1 MITDNP
7 LKIGIVCG
15 ELSGDALGAN
25 LISELKKHKH
35 IQLFGVGGPKLES
48 LGLNSQFN
56 YEELQI
62 MGIVDPILNYR
73 NLSKRREKL
82 TQSFINNKVDLFIGI
97 DSPDFNIKI
106 HKSLKEK
113 NICKNIQL
121 VSPSVWAW
129 RQNRT
134 KSIKKFIDLTLCL
147 FHFEHEFY
155 KKINHKSIH
164 LGHPFNT
171 LEKSIKKDI
180 FDKYYLDRNKKYIS
194 ILPGSRESELKN
206 MLPTYI
212 KFIENHSILNHETV
226 YLIPASSNK
235 LYNKINEMTKNLDNV
250 VVKPFAVNEFLS
262 ISEFSLVTSG
272 TASLESAVVGCPPII
287 CYKTNPINYFIISRM
302 LKVQNIGLPN
312 LLLEDNVFPEL
323 IQNECNQKN
332 LLQAVKEIHQV
343 SPKMNQIQ
351 NELKEKLSGEGFASA
366 CKLIL
371 EL

>member
-1 MITDNP
+1 MITDSP
-7 LKIGIVCG
+7 IKIGIVCG
-15 ELSGDALGAN
+15 EHSGDALGAN
-25 LISELKKHKH
+25 LISELKKHKD
-35 IQLFGVGGPKLES
+35 IQLYGVGGPKLES

-73 NLSKRREKL
+73 NLSKRRKKL
-82 TQSFINNKVDLFIGI
+82 TESFINSKVDLFIGI

-134 KSIKKFIDLTLCL
+134 KFIKKFIDLTLCL

-164 LGHPFNT
+164 LGHPFYT
-171 LEKSIKKDI
+171 IEKATKKDI
-180 FDKYYLDRNKKYIS
+180 FDKYLLDHNKKYIS
-194 ILPGSRESELKN
+194 ILPGSRESELKY
-206 MLPTYI
+206 MLTTYI
-212 KFIENHSILNHETV
+212 KFIENYSMLNPETV
-226 YLIPASSNK
+226 YLIPASSKK
-235 LYNKINEMTKNLDNV
+235 LCNKIREMTKSLKNV
-250 VVKPFAVNEFLS
+250 VVKPFAINEFLS

-272 TASLESAVVGCPPII
+272 TASLESAVIGCPPII
-287 CYKTNPINYFIISRM
+287 CYKTNPVNYFIISRM

-312 LLLEDNVFPEL
+312 LLLEDAVFPEL
-323 IQNECNQKN
+323 VQNQCNQKN
-332 LLQAVKEIHQV
+332 LLQAVKEINQIT
-343 SPKMNQIQ
+343 PKMKQIQ

-366 CKLIL
+366 SKLIL
-371 EL
+371 EI